1 MSFLL
6 NRNAILLPIPAGL
19 ISISLSNRLLLNIS
33 LSNLIVNRALEFNS

>member
-6 NRNAILLPIPAGL
+6 NLKAMLLAMTDGL

-33 LSNLIVNRALEFNS
+33 LSNRMVNRALEFSS